1 MDGVRLVLALW
12 MRPAA
17 EGEKEGLNEENGVR
31 ETVGVRKDRRRKM
44 ERGG

>member
-1 MDGVRLVLALW
+1 MDGVRLVLALC

-17 EGEKEGLNEENGVR
+17 EGEEEGLNDENGGR